1 MAYWPPQLPKP
12 QLAGYSLAPQA
23 AFVRSDM
30 DAGPARQRRRFTQA
44 PTDIAVELVM
54 DQQQLAIFEA
64 WYEHRI
70 DSGSAWFD
78 APMLN
83 GQASRPRNAALWSRG
98 AQSRSALRLT
108 AWRASGK
115 RATVPSCLT
124 PTLLMPGW
132 SDARSSPVRSDQ
144 GGVCQRAD

>member
-12 QLAGYSLAPQA
+12 KLDGYSLALQP

-44 PTDIAVELVM
+44 PTDITMELVL
-54 DQQQLAIFEA
+54 DQSQMAIFEA

-70 DSGSAWFD
+70 DSGAAWFD

-83 GQASRPRNAALWSRG
+83 GQGVTTIEARFIEPWQSQPVSGTHHRVACKWETRNRP
-98 AQSRSALRLT
+98 
-108 AWRASGK
+108 
-115 RATVPSCLT
+115 V
-124 PTLLMPGW
+124 M
-132 SDARSSPVRSDQ
+132 SDADLTDA
-144 GGVCQRAD
+144 GVV

>member
-12 QLAGYSLAPQA
+12 QLSGYGIAPQA

-83 GQASRPRNAALWSRG
+83 GQGVTTAQCRFVEPWSAKPLGGGMHVVSARWETRDRP
-98 AQSRSALRLT
+98 
-108 AWRASGK
+108 
-115 RATVPSCLT
+115 V
-124 PTLLMPGW
+124 M
-132 SDARSSPVRSDQ
+132 SDADLTNA
-144 GGVCQRAD
+144 GVV